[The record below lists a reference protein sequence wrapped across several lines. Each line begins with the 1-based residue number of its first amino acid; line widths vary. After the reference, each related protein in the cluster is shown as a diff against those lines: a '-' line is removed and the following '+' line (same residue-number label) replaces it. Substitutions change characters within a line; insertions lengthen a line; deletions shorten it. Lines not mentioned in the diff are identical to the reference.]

1 MEASL
6 ISERTKQ
13 ALAMSKNKGGRPSLD
28 NDIKDKVIEMYQEQ
42 RFTVKEIVTILK
54 ISRSSVYKVL
64 NNNKNINS

>member
-1 MEASL
+1 
-6 ISERTKQ
+6 
-13 ALAMSKNKGGRPSLD
+13 MSKNKGGRPSLD

-42 RFTVKEIVTILK
+42 GFTVKEIVTILK